1 MPDPTSNYIRDE
13 MSGLIPVEIATEIMQ
28 NTVRGSTLMRLC
40 KIEEMK
46 TDRKKVPVLTN
57 GPGAYWVGKGKRITA
72 SKATWITPELVA
84 EVLSVIIPAPKEALD
99 DAPFDFFESMK
110 PAVSE
115 AFAAAID
122 GAGLFGINSPFG
134 TNVYDAAE
142 HAGNIVNRTS
152 ANFDIDASGAMAKV
166 EDGEADVDGFAARIG
181 VKDDMRK
188 ARGANGEA
196 ILTMD
201 AANEKLYSLPIGF
214 TRKASAWDKDKADL
228 IAGEWRFALLGY
240 RAEIEY
246 EILKE
251 ATLFSAVTEDGQPI
265 SLAENN
271 MVALKAIMRI
281 GFLVVKENAFAVLA
295 PTAAVLRALTV
306 TSVAGTASG
315 DTAITITQALGTGNS
330 YRYKVA
336 DNPTLPKYDQ
346 KCITGWS
353 VWDGSADITAATGKK
368 IVIVEIDED
377 GEARGAGM
385 ATVTAKA

>member
-1 MPDPTSNYIRDE
+1 MDPTSNYMRDE
-13 MSGLIPVEIATEIMQ
+13 LSGFVPVDIASEIMQ

-40 KIEEMK
+40 KVEEMT

-72 SKATWITPELVA
+72 SKGTWIFPELVA
-84 EVLSVIIPAPKEALD
+84 ELLSVIIPAPKETLD
-99 DAPFDFFESMK
+99 DSPVDFFEAMK
-110 PAVSE
+110 PATAE

-122 GAGLFGINSPFG
+122 GAGLFGIDSPFG

-142 HAGNIVNRTS
+142 HAGSIVNRTS

-166 EDGEADVDGFAARIG
+166 EEGEADVDGFAARIG
-181 VKDDMRK
+181 VKDTMRK
-188 ARGANGEA
+188 TRGANGEA

-201 AANEKLYSLPIGF
+201 ASGEKMYSLPIGF
-214 TRKASAWDKDKADL
+214 THKSAAWDKDKADL
-228 IAGEWRFALLGY
+228 IAGEWRFAILGV

-246 EILKE
+246 EILTQ
-251 ATLFSAVTEDGQPI
+251 ATLFSVVMDDGSPL
-265 SLAENN
+265 SLAENH
-271 MVALKAIMRI
+271 MIALKATMRI
-281 GFLVVKENAFAVLA
+281 AFLVVKENAFAVLA
-295 PTAAVLRALTV
+295 PAAATLRALTV
-306 TSVAGTASG
+306 TSAAGTASG
-315 DTAITITQALGTGNS
+315 DTAITVSPSLVSGNS
-330 YRYKVA
+330 YRYKVG
-336 DNPTLPKYDQ
+336 DSLTLPKYDQ

-353 VWDGSADITAATGKK
+353 VWNGSADITAATGKK